1 MKMRDELE
9 KIRRIILE
17 QVDLSREVPDREL
30 FLMIDRQVSI
40 WAKEH
45 LISMKERE
53 EARRWIFNS
62 LRKLDVLQE
71 LLEEPGITEI
81 MVNGPDRIFYEK
93 EGRIFH
99 WNKTFSSNEKLDN
112 VVQQIA
118 AMSNRSVNE
127 ADPITD
133 ARLPDGSR
141 VNIIMKPAALD
152 GPYITIRRFAPIP
165 MTLKRLL
172 ELKTLSEEIAVF
184 LTIAVQ
190 AGYNIFVSGGTGS
203 GKTTFLNALSQV
215 IPKDERVVTI
225 EDSAELQLS
234 GLSNLVRLET
244 RNATVNGTGRI
255 TIRDLIRTALR
266 LRPDR
271 IIVGEVRGAEALDL
285 LQALNTGHDGGLSTG
300 HGNSCTDMIRR
311 LETMVLMGMDLPLAA
326 VRGQICSGID
336 LFVQMGRLPDHSR
349 KVLEIAETKGTDTGE
364 IQLHTLYYYS
374 GSGTWERTGMLQNR
388 DKLIQNGYKEGL
400 KRLYEKKEV

>member
-1 MKMRDELE
+1 MRDELE
-9 KIRRIILE
+9 KIRKCILE

-30 FLMIDRQVSI
+30 FLLIDRQISV

-45 LISMKERE
+45 LISMQERE
-53 EARRWIFNS
+53 EARRRIFNS

-93 EGRIFH
+93 DGRIFR
-99 WNKTFSSNEKLDN
+99 WDKTFSSKEKLEN

-118 AMSNRSVNE
+118 ALSNRSVNE

-133 ARLPDGSR
+133 ARLSDGSR

-152 GPYITIRRFAPIP
+152 GPYITIRRFSSIP
-165 MTLKRLL
+165 MTMERLL
-172 ELKTLSEEIAVF
+172 KLKTLSEEIACF
-184 LTIAVQ
+184 LTLTVQ

-215 IPKDERVVTI
+215 IPKEERVVTI
-225 EDSAELQLS
+225 EDSAELQLT
-234 GLSNLVRLET
+234 GLPNLVRLET
-244 RNATVNGTGRI
+244 RSATVNGASQI

-271 IIVGEVRGAEALDL
+271 IIVGEVRGPEALDL
-285 LQALNTGHDGGLSTG
+285 LQAFNTGHDGGLSTG

-326 VRGQICSGID
+326 VRGQISSGID

-349 KVLEIAETKGTDTGE
+349 KVLEIAETKGLDAGE
-364 IQLHTLYYYS
+364 IKLHTLYRYS
-374 GSGTWERTGMLQNR
+374 GSDTWGRIGILQNR
-388 DKLIQNGYKEGL
+388 DKLTQKGYEEEL
-400 KRLYEKKEV
+400 KRMYEEKEI

>member
-1 MKMRDELE
+1 MRNDLE
-9 KIRRIILE
+9 KIRKCILE

-30 FLMIDRQVSI
+30 FLMIDRQVSV
-40 WAKEH
+40 WAREH
-45 LISMKERE
+45 LVSMKERE

-81 MVNGPDRIFYEK
+81 MVNGPDRIFYERD
-93 EGRIFH
+93 GRIFQ
-99 WNKTFSSNEKLDN
+99 WNKTFSSDEKLEN

-127 ADPITD
+127 ADPIAD

-152 GPYITIRRFAPIP
+152 GPYITIRRFAPVP
-165 MTLKRLL
+165 MTLERLL
-172 ELKTLSEEIAVF
+172 KLNTLSEEVSRF
-184 LTIAVQ
+184 LTLTVRS
-190 AGYNIFVSGGTGS
+190 GYNIFVSGGTGA

-215 IPKDERVVTI
+215 IPEDERVVTI
-225 EDSAELQLS
+225 EDSAELQLT
-234 GLSNLVRLET
+234 GLPDLVRLET
-244 RNATVNGTGRI
+244 RNATVNGAGRI

-271 IIVGEVRGAEALDL
+271 IVVGEVRGPEALDL

-300 HGNSCTDMIRR
+300 HGNSCADMIRR
-311 LETMVLMGMDLPLAA
+311 LETMVLMGMEIPLNA
-326 VRGQICSGID
+326 VRGQIASGID
-336 LFVQMGRLPDHSR
+336 LFVQMGRLADHSR
-349 KVLEIAETKGTDTGE
+349 KVLEIAETQGTDTGE
-364 IQLHTLYYYS
+364 IRLHTLYCYN
-374 GSGTWERTGMLQNR
+374 GSGNWERTGMLQNR
-388 DKLIQNGYKEGL
+388 DKLIQKGYEEEL
-400 KRLYEKKEV
+400 KRLYEEKEI